1 MQQDTSF
8 WMIDFNYLWSLNRVQ
23 GRYKRGQIS
32 GLGGWGVQASC
43 LLYYAVP
50 GSRSFFLVF
59 LPWALLRLRNIEHCC
74 VISPL
79 FLLLSIHLELP
90 PTRSFLRRPP
100 VALLPPI
107 LPGSQPL
114 VLPNKYELCNL
125 SIKYASSLNWSQGK
139 SQFVNENN
147 LFTDFL
153 TFASL
158 LLNRASR
165 FTVVVL
171 TFGGLTSNAVLKEE
185 ADIYLRHGLRTRL
198 YEFLS

>member
-8 WMIDFNYLWSLNRVQ
+8 WMIHFNYLWSPNRVQ

-43 LLYYAVP
+43 LSYYAVR

-79 FLLLSIHLELP
+79 FLPLSIHLELP
-90 PTRSFLRRPP
+90 PIRRFLRRPP
-100 VALLPPI
+100 VALLPTI

-125 SIKYASSLNWSQGK
+125 SIKYASSLNSSQGK
-139 SQFVNENN
+139 SLFVNHCQKSW
-147 LFTDFL
+147 
-153 TFASL
+153 TF
-158 LLNRASR
+158 RAR
-165 FTVVVL
+165 
-171 TFGGLTSNAVLKEE
+171 
-185 ADIYLRHGLRTRL
+185 D
-198 YEFLS
+198 

>member
-1 MQQDTSF
+1 MGSGDGGSKPPASYTMPF
-8 WMIDFNYLWSLNRVQ
+8 PAPAPFSL
-23 GRYKRGQIS
+23 S
-32 GLGGWGVQASC
+32 SC
-43 LLYYAVP
+43 L
-50 GSRSFFLVF
+50 
-59 LPWALLRLRNIEHCC
+59 EHFYDCQILSNCC

-79 FLLLSIHLELP
+79 FLPLSIRLELP
-90 PTRSFLRRPP
+90 PTRTFLRRPP

-171 TFGGLTSNAVLKEE
+171 TFGGLTSNAILKEE

>member
-1 MQQDTSF
+1 MGSGNGGSKPPASYTMPF
-8 WMIDFNYLWSLNRVQ
+8 PAPAPFSLSSSLEHF
-23 GRYKRGQIS
+23 YDCQILS
-32 GLGGWGVQASC
+32 
-43 LLYYAVP
+43 
-50 GSRSFFLVF
+50 
-59 LPWALLRLRNIEHCC
+59 ICC

-79 FLLLSIHLELP
+79 FLPLSIHLELP
-90 PTRSFLRRPP
+90 PIRRFLRRPP

-171 TFGGLTSNAVLKEE
+171 TFGGLTSNAILKEE

>member
-1 MQQDTSF
+1 MGGP
-8 WMIDFNYLWSLNRVQ
+8 SLLPLILCRS
-23 GRYKRGQIS
+23 R
-32 GLGGWGVQASC
+32 LPLLFPC
-43 LLYYAVP
+43 LPPLSTFTIAKY
-50 GSRSFFLVF
+50 
-59 LPWALLRLRNIEHCC
+59 WALLRNF
-74 VISPL
+74 PL
-79 FLLLSIHLELP
+79 FLPLSIHLELP
-90 PTRSFLRRPP
+90 PTRTFLRRPP

-165 FTVVVL
+165 FTVVIL
-171 TFGGLTSNAVLKEE
+171 TFGGLTSNAILKEE

>member
-1 MQQDTSF
+1 MGGP
-8 WMIDFNYLWSLNRVQ
+8 SLLPLILCRS
-23 GRYKRGQIS
+23 R
-32 GLGGWGVQASC
+32 LP
-43 LLYYAVP
+43 LLFPCRPPLSTFTIAKY
-50 GSRSFFLVF
+50 
-59 LPWALLRLRNIEHCC
+59 WALLRNFPR
-74 VISPL
+74 ISPT
-79 FLLLSIHLELP
+79 FHPFRTPTHPQFP
-90 PTRSFLRRPP
+90 PSASRSPPAPYSPRLATR
-100 VALLPPI
+100 
-107 LPGSQPL
+107 L

-171 TFGGLTSNAVLKEE
+171 TFGGFTSNAILKEE
-185 ADIYLRHGLRTRL
+185 ADIFLRHRLRTRL